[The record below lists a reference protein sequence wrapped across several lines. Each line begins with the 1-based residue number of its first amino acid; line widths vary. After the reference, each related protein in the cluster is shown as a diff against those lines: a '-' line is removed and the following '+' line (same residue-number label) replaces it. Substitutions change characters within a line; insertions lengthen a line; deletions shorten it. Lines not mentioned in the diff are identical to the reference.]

1 MSPQLMDV
9 WEGLG
14 SVDFLEL
21 VCHWDIGFEIS
32 IISPQLAHPLCG
44 SDVSPQPLLQ
54 YRAG

>member
-32 IISPQLAHPLCG
+32 ITSPQLAHPLCG